1 MCLHFSLVKFLLV
14 ILIPLGSETVPVE
27 YTEPPSVTAEVVLSH
42 SSFNAASTLIRCIST
57 ISPPQPEIFE
67 PSDSSECSEAPLQ
80 RKKQLNLLI
89 QETLHQNQTAA
100 LKGSIATVIDI
111 CLSRS
116 SNDKTD
122 LVEFHPTSEVNR
134 KLIITSESPKC
145 DTLGCESGL
154 LDVA

>member
-1 MCLHFSLVKFLLV
+1 
-14 ILIPLGSETVPVE
+14 VE
-27 YTEPPSVTAEVVLSH
+27 YTEPPLVTAEVDLSH

-57 ISPPQPEIFE
+57 ISPPQPEIVE
-67 PSDSSECSEAPLQ
+67 PSDSSECSKAPLQ

-134 KLIITSESPKC
+134 IFFITLESPK
-145 DTLGCESGL
+145 
-154 LDVA
+154 